1 MTDTAGNN
9 CQSDYSLDNQVGY
22 LMRLANQ
29 RHAAIFQAN
38 TVYGLTPT
46 QFSALVRLA
55 EHGQC
60 SQNHLGRLASMDVAT
75 IKGVVDRLK
84 HKGFVTVEK
93 DPDDKRRALISL
105 SAEGETMIS
114 GMKEAGH
121 FITSETLKPL
131 TTSEAR
137 SLVRILGK
145 MA

>member
-1 MTDTAGNN
+1 MTDPAASTKTE
-9 CQSDYSLDNQVGY
+9 YTLDNQVGY
-22 LMRLANQ
+22 LMRLASQ

-38 TVYGLTPT
+38 AVYGLTPT
-46 QFSALVRLA
+46 QFSALIRLS

-84 HKGFVTVEK
+84 NKGFITVEK

-105 SAEGETMIS
+105 SAEGLSMIAD
-114 GMKEAGH
+114 MKQAGH
-121 FITSETLKPL
+121 RITSETLKPL
-131 TTSEAR
+131 TAAESR
-137 SLVRILGK
+137 SLIRILNK